1 MKTKGKAWHLVVTVL
16 LILAFVY
23 TAFFGVS
30 AKYGDVTT
38 TYIKGAKDIRFGVDI
53 KGGVNVTFVP
63 SEDYDATE
71 EQLEAAQLVIENR
84 LVALNVT
91 DYELY
96 VDPSSDSLILE
107 FPWQSGETDF
117 DPEAAIEE
125 IGTTAY
131 LTFREGSSADGD
143 LILDGSMIESA
154 AAQYGPVTSG
164 GASEYYVSLK
174 FTDEGAKAFGEATT
188 RLAASNGTISIWLDD
203 ENVSTATVNAAITD
217 GEAIITSS
225 ASNPFTQDAVVK
237 MARQINSG
245 ALPFALKVDSYSTV
259 SPSLGENSLS
269 AMVLAGV
276 IAFALIVVFM
286 TVLYRLPGFLACI
299 ALAGQVAAT
308 LAFVSG
314 YFSVFESFTLT
325 LPGIAGII
333 LAIGMG
339 VDANVITAER
349 IKEELKNGKSLD
361 GALKS
366 GFARGLTPIID
377 GNVTIVIVAIVL
389 MGAFG
394 PSDGLFAKALHFV
407 FFAFGPSTAGTIYAF
422 GYTLLTGVL
431 LNFVFGVFATRVMI
445 RGAASIK
452 ALRNPW
458 LYGAAKLGK
467 DETEKK
473 QINFVGL
480 RKKFLVFSSCLMA
493 AIVLCAVVFGVHLD
507 TEFTGGAMI
516 TLSYDGSFE
525 MAQVQQTA
533 SDALENTGLTPI
545 IDGNVTI
552 VIVAIVLMGAFG
564 PSDGLFAKALHFV
577 FFAFGP
583 STAGTIYAFGYTL
596 LTGVLLN
603 FVFGVFATRV
613 MIRGAASIKALRN
626 PWLYGAVKPGKEV
639 KEKKPIDFVGL
650 RKRFLTISTC
660 LMAAIILCAAVF
672 GVRLDTEFTGGAM
685 ITLSYQG
692 EISTSEVQKTAST
705 ALENNGL
712 TLQTGENVATGE
724 QTLKISMPGNETVT
738 TDQVENLL
746 TSLNE
751 QYPDNA
757 FAQLSLSNVSAAMGT
772 KFLQKSLVAV
782 VFSLLLILLYIG
794 FRFKKIGGLTG
805 GLMAVLAL
813 LNDLMVVFGTF
824 VLLRTPLDG
833 NFIAAMLTIL
843 GYSIN
848 DTVVVYDRIRE
859 NRALMG
865 KKTPF
870 EELVNHSVNQ
880 SARRTIITTVTTV
893 MALGVM
899 CVVSKLYGLD
909 SIFTFA
915 FPLMMGMLSGVY
927 TSLCVSTSAWV
938 LWNDRKSK
946 KAETKKA

>member
-16 LILAFVY
+16 LIVAFVY
-23 TAFFGVS
+23 TAFFGV
-30 AKYGDVTT
+30 AVKYGDTTT
-38 TYIKGAKDIRFGVDI
+38 TYIKGAQDIRFGVDI

-63 SEDYDATE
+63 SDGYDATE

-96 VDPSSDSLILE
+96 VDTDSDALILE

-117 DPEAAIEE
+117 DPEAAIQE

-131 LTFREGSSADGD
+131 LTFREGSSADGE
-143 LILDGSMIESA
+143 LILDGSMVESA
-154 AAQYGPVTSG
+154 AAQYGPVNGSS
-164 GASEYYVSLK
+164 SEYYVALK
-174 FTDEGAKAFGEATT
+174 FTDEGAKAFGDATT
-188 RLAASNGTISIWLDD
+188 KLYSSNGSISIWLDD

-217 GEAIITSS
+217 GSAIITSS
-225 ASNPFTQDAVVK
+225 AANPFTQEDVVK

-245 ALPFALKVDSYSTV
+245 ALPFALTVDSYSTV

-269 AMVLAGV
+269 AMVLAGI
-276 IAFALIVVFM
+276 IAFALIVVLM
-286 TVLYRLPGFLACI
+286 TFLYRLPGFLACI

-314 YFSVFESFTLT
+314 YFPVFESFTLT

-349 IKEELKNGKSLD
+349 IKEELRSGKSLD

-394 PSDGLFAKALHFV
+394 PSDGFFAKALHFV

-431 LNFVFGVFATRVMI
+431 LNFVFGIFATRVMI
-445 RGAASIK
+445 RGAAAIP
-452 ALRNPW
+452 ALRNPV
-458 LYGAAKLGK
+458 LYGADAPGK
-467 DETEKK
+467 EKK
-473 QINFVGL
+473 RIGIIDLMSL
-480 RKKFLVFSSCLMA
+480 RKRYLSIEICLLV
-493 AIVLCAVVFGVHLD
+493 IVLSCSFLFGVKLD

-516 TLSYDGSFE
+516 TLSYEDSFDQS
-525 MAQVQQTA
+525 A
-533 SDALENTGLTPI
+533 
-545 IDGNVTI
+545 
-552 VIVAIVLMGAFG
+552 
-564 PSDGLFAKALHFV
+564 
-577 FFAFGP
+577 
-583 STAGTIYAFGYTL
+583 
-596 LTGVLLN
+596 
-603 FVFGVFATRV
+603 
-613 MIRGAASIKALRN
+613 
-626 PWLYGAVKPGKEV
+626 
-639 KEKKPIDFVGL
+639 
-650 RKRFLTISTC
+650 
-660 LMAAIILCAAVF
+660 
-672 GVRLDTEFTGGAM
+672 
-685 ITLSYQG
+685 
-692 EISTSEVQKTAST
+692 VQKTASA
-705 ALENNGL
+705 ALESNDL

-724 QTLKISMPGNETVT
+724 QTLKISMPGTETVT
-738 TDQVENLL
+738 TEQVETLID
-746 TSLNE
+746 SLNE
-751 QYPDNA
+751 TYPENN

-782 VFSLLLILLYIG
+782 LFALVLILIYIAI
-794 FRFKKIGGLTG
+794 RFKNIGGLTG
-805 GLMAVLAL
+805 GLMAILAL
-813 LNDLMVVFGTF
+813 VCDLMIVYGTF
-824 VLLRTPLDG
+824 VVLRTPLDG

-859 NRALMG
+859 NRGLMG
-865 KKTPF
+865 KKASF
-870 EELVNHSVNQ
+870 EEVVNQSVNQ
-880 SARRTIITTVTTV
+880 SVRRTLITTVTTV

-899 CVVSKLYGLD
+899 CVIAKLYGLD

-915 FPLMMGMLSGVY
+915 FPLMMGMLSGVF
-927 TSLCVSTSAWV
+927 TSLFVSTSAWIT
-938 LWNDRKSK
+938 WSNRKSGK
-946 KAETKKA
+946 KAA

>member
-16 LILAFVY
+16 LIRAFVY

-117 DPEAAIEE
+117 DPESAIQE

-314 YFSVFESFTLT
+314 YFPVFESFTLT

-473 QINFVGL
+473 QVNFVGL

-533 SDALENTGLTPI
+533 SDALENTGLT
-545 IDGNVTI
+545 
-552 VIVAIVLMGAFG
+552 
-564 PSDGLFAKALHFV
+564 
-577 FFAFGP
+577 
-583 STAGTIYAFGYTL
+583 
-596 LTGVLLN
+596 
-603 FVFGVFATRV
+603 
-613 MIRGAASIKALRN
+613 
-626 PWLYGAVKPGKEV
+626 
-639 KEKKPIDFVGL
+639 
-650 RKRFLTISTC
+650 
-660 LMAAIILCAAVF
+660 
-672 GVRLDTEFTGGAM
+672 
-685 ITLSYQG
+685 
-692 EISTSEVQKTAST
+692 
-705 ALENNGL
+705 
-712 TLQTGENVATGE
+712 LQTGENVATGD
-724 QTLKISMPGNETVT
+724 QTLKISMPGTETVT
-738 TDQVENLL
+738 TDQVEALL
-746 TSLNE
+746 DSLNE
-751 QYPDNA
+751 TYPDNN

-782 VFSLLLILLYIG
+782 VFALVLILVYIAL
-794 FRFKKIGGLTG
+794 RFKNIGGLTG
-805 GLMAVLAL
+805 GMMAVLAL
-813 LNDLMVVFGTF
+813 VNDLMVVFGTF

-865 KKTPF
+865 KKASF
-870 EELVNHSVNQ
+870 EELVNRSVNQ
-880 SARRTIITTVTTV
+880 SARRTLITTITTV
-893 MALGVM
+893 MALGVL
-899 CVVSKLYGLD
+899 CIVAKLYGLD

-915 FPLMMGMLSGVY
+915 FPLMMGMISGVY
-927 TSLCVSTSAWV
+927 TSLCVSTSAWM
-938 LWNDRKSK
+938 LWSERSPKSGK
-946 KAETKKA
+946 KA

>member
-1 MKTKGKAWHLVVTVL
+1 MKTKGKAWQLVVTVL
-16 LILAFVY
+16 LIAAFVY
-23 TAFFGVS
+23 TAFFGV
-30 AKYGDVTT
+30 AVKYGDVTK
-38 TYIKGAKDIRFGVDI
+38 TYIKGAQDIRFGVDI
-53 KGGVNVTFVP
+53 KGGVNVTFAP
-63 SEDYDATE
+63 SDGYDATDD
-71 EQLEAAQLVIENR
+71 QLDAAQLVIENR
-84 LVALNVT
+84 LVGLNVT

-96 VDPSSDSLILE
+96 VDYDSDRLILE

-117 DPEAAIEE
+117 DPESAIDE

-131 LTFREGSSADGD
+131 LTFREGSSADGE
-143 LILDGSMIESA
+143 LILDGSMVESA
-154 AAQYGPVTSG
+154 SAQYGPVSG
-164 GASEYYVSLK
+164 SSSEYYVALK
-174 FTDEGAKAFGEATT
+174 FTDEGAKAFGDATT
-188 RLAASNGTISIWLDD
+188 NLYQSNGTISIWLDD

-217 GEAIITSS
+217 GSAIITSS
-225 ASNPFTQDAVVK
+225 AANPFTQDDVVK

-245 ALPFALKVDSYSTV
+245 SLPFALTVDSYSTI

-269 AMVLAGV
+269 AMVLAGL
-276 IAFALIVVFM
+276 IAFALIVVLM
-286 TVLYRLPGFLACI
+286 TALYRLPGFLACI

-314 YFSVFESFTLT
+314 YFPVFESFTLT
-325 LPGIAGII
+325 LPGIAGVI

-349 IKEELKNGKSLD
+349 IKEELRSGKSLD

-377 GNVTIVIVAIVL
+377 GNVTIVIVAVVL

-394 PSDGLFAKALHFV
+394 PSDGFFAKVLHFV

-458 LYGAAKLGK
+458 LYGASKGEEPA
-467 DETEKK
+467 EKK
-473 QINFVGL
+473 
-480 RKKFLVFSSCLMA
+480 LV
-493 AIVLCAVVFGVHLD
+493 
-507 TEFTGGAMI
+507 
-516 TLSYDGSFE
+516 
-525 MAQVQQTA
+525 
-533 SDALENTGLTPI
+533 
-545 IDGNVTI
+545 
-552 VIVAIVLMGAFG
+552 
-564 PSDGLFAKALHFV
+564 
-577 FFAFGP
+577 
-583 STAGTIYAFGYTL
+583 
-596 LTGVLLN
+596 
-603 FVFGVFATRV
+603 
-613 MIRGAASIKALRN
+613 
-626 PWLYGAVKPGKEV
+626 
-639 KEKKPIDFVGL
+639 DFVGL
-650 RKRFLTISTC
+650 RKRFLTISAC
-660 LMAAIILCAAVF
+660 LMAAILLCAVVF

-685 ITLSYQG
+685 ITLSYEG
-692 EISTSEVQKTAST
+692 NFTTSEVRKTASA
-705 ALENNGL
+705 ALGSNDL

-738 TDQVENLL
+738 TEQVETLL
-746 TSLNE
+746 DSLNE
-751 QYPDNA
+751 TYPDNA

-782 VFSLLLILLYIG
+782 VFALVLILLYIG
-794 FRFKKIGGLTG
+794 VRFKKIGGLTG
-805 GLMAVLAL
+805 GMMAVLAL

-865 KKTPF
+865 KKASF

-938 LWNDRKSK
+938 LWSERKSGK
-946 KAETKKA
+946 KNA

>member
-1 MKTKGKAWHLVVTVL
+1 MKTKGKAWQLVVTAL
-16 LILAFVY
+16 LIVVFVY
-23 TAFFGVS
+23 TAFFGVA

-63 SEDYDATE
+63 SDGYDATD
-71 EQLEAAQLVIENR
+71 EQLDAARLVIENR

-96 VDPSSDSLILE
+96 VDNNSDSLILE

-117 DPEAAIEE
+117 DPESAIQE

-131 LTFREGSSADGD
+131 LTFREGASKDGE
-143 LILDGSMIESA
+143 LILDGSMVESA
-154 AAQYGPVTSG
+154 SAQYGAVSNG
-164 GASEYYVSLK
+164 GSSEYYVALK
-174 FTDEGAKAFGEATT
+174 FTTEDPQTESAAYLTMAGTT
-188 RLAASNGTISIWLDD
+188 KLAADKGSISIWLDD
-203 ENVSTATVNAAITD
+203 ENVSTATVNTAITD
-217 GEAIITSS
+217 GQAIITSS

-245 ALPFALKVDSYSTV
+245 ALPFALSVDSYSTV
-259 SPSLGENSLS
+259 SPSLGENSLG
-269 AMVLAGV
+269 AMVLAGL

-314 YFSVFESFTLT
+314 YFPVFESFTLT

-445 RGAASIK
+445 RGAAAIK

-458 LYGAAKLGK
+458 LYGAAKPGQEK
-467 DETEKK
+467 AEKK
-473 QINFVGL
+473 PVDFVSL
-480 RKKFLVFSSCLMA
+480 RKKFLTFSACLMA
-493 AIVLCAVVFGVHLD
+493 AILLCAAVFGVHLD

-516 TLSYDGSFE
+516 TLSYEGSFDQ
-525 MAQVQQTA
+525 AAVQKTA
-533 SDALENTGLTPI
+533 AAALENT
-545 IDGNVTI
+545 
-552 VIVAIVLMGAFG
+552 
-564 PSDGLFAKALHFV
+564 
-577 FFAFGP
+577 
-583 STAGTIYAFGYTL
+583 
-596 LTGVLLN
+596 
-603 FVFGVFATRV
+603 
-613 MIRGAASIKALRN
+613 
-626 PWLYGAVKPGKEV
+626 
-639 KEKKPIDFVGL
+639 
-650 RKRFLTISTC
+650 
-660 LMAAIILCAAVF
+660 
-672 GVRLDTEFTGGAM
+672 
-685 ITLSYQG
+685 
-692 EISTSEVQKTAST
+692 
-705 ALENNGL
+705 GL
-712 TLQTGENVATGE
+712 TLQTGENVATGD
-724 QTLKISMPGNETVT
+724 QTLKISMPGTETVT
-738 TDQVENLL
+738 TEQVENLL
-746 TSLNE
+746 DSLNE
-751 QYPDNA
+751 NYPDNQ

-782 VFSLLLILLYIG
+782 VFALVLILLYIAL
-794 FRFKKIGGLTG
+794 RFKNIGGLTG
-805 GLMAVLAL
+805 GMMAVLAL
-813 LNDLMVVFGTF
+813 VNDLMVVFGTF
-824 VLLRTPLDG
+824 VLLRTALDG

-865 KKTPF
+865 KKGSF
-870 EELVNHSVNQ
+870 EELVNQSVNQ
-880 SARRTIITTVTTV
+880 SARRTLITTITTV

-899 CVVSKLYGLD
+899 CIVAKLYGLD

-915 FPLMMGMLSGVY
+915 FPLMMGMISGVY

-938 LWNDRKSK
+938 LWSERSK
-946 KAETKKA
+946 KKN

>member
-1 MKTKGKAWHLVVTVL
+1 MKTKGKAWQLVVTVL
-16 LILAFVY
+16 LIAAFVY
-23 TAFFGVS
+23 TAFFGV
-30 AKYGDVTT
+30 AVKYGDVTK
-38 TYIKGAKDIRFGVDI
+38 TYIKGAQDIRFGVDI
-53 KGGVNVTFVP
+53 KGGVNVTFAP
-63 SEDYDATE
+63 SDGYDATDD
-71 EQLEAAQLVIENR
+71 QLDAAQLVIENR
-84 LVALNVT
+84 LVGLNVT

-96 VDPSSDSLILE
+96 VDYDSDRLILE
-107 FPWQSGETDF
+107 FPWQSDETDF
-117 DPEAAIEE
+117 DPESAIDE

-131 LTFREGSSADGD
+131 LTFREGSSADGE
-143 LILDGSMIESA
+143 LILDGSMVESA
-154 AAQYGPVTSG
+154 SAQYGPVSG
-164 GASEYYVSLK
+164 SSSEYYVALK
-174 FTDEGAKAFGEATT
+174 FTDEGAKAFGDATT
-188 RLAASNGTISIWLDD
+188 NLYQSNGTISIWLDD

-217 GEAIITSS
+217 GSAIITSS
-225 ASNPFTQDAVVK
+225 AANPFTQDDVVK

-245 ALPFALKVDSYSTV
+245 SLPFALTVDSYSTI

-269 AMVLAGV
+269 AMVLAGL
-276 IAFALIVVFM
+276 IAFALIVVLM
-286 TVLYRLPGFLACI
+286 TALYRLPGFLACI

-314 YFSVFESFTLT
+314 YFPVFESFTLT

-349 IKEELKNGKSLD
+349 IKEELRSGKSLD

-377 GNVTIVIVAIVL
+377 GNVTIVIVAVVL

-394 PSDGLFAKALHFV
+394 PSDGFFAKVLHFV

-458 LYGAAKLGK
+458 LYGASKGEEPA
-467 DETEKK
+467 
-473 QINFVGL
+473 
-480 RKKFLVFSSCLMA
+480 
-493 AIVLCAVVFGVHLD
+493 
-507 TEFTGGAMI
+507 
-516 TLSYDGSFE
+516 
-525 MAQVQQTA
+525 
-533 SDALENTGLTPI
+533 
-545 IDGNVTI
+545 
-552 VIVAIVLMGAFG
+552 
-564 PSDGLFAKALHFV
+564 
-577 FFAFGP
+577 
-583 STAGTIYAFGYTL
+583 
-596 LTGVLLN
+596 
-603 FVFGVFATRV
+603 
-613 MIRGAASIKALRN
+613 
-626 PWLYGAVKPGKEV
+626 
-639 KEKKPIDFVGL
+639 EKKPVDFVGL
-650 RKRFLTISTC
+650 RKRFLTISAC
-660 LMAAIILCAAVF
+660 LMAAILLCAVVF

-685 ITLSYQG
+685 ITLSYEG
-692 EISTSEVQKTAST
+692 EFTTSEVQKTASA
-705 ALENNGL
+705 ALGSNDL

-738 TDQVENLL
+738 TEQVETLL
-746 TSLNE
+746 DSLNE
-751 QYPDNA
+751 TYPDNA

-782 VFSLLLILLYIG
+782 VFALVLILLYIG
-794 FRFKKIGGLTG
+794 VRFKKIGGLTG
-805 GLMAVLAL
+805 GMMAVLAL

-865 KKTPF
+865 KKASF
-870 EELVNHSVNQ
+870 EELVNHSVNR

-899 CVVSKLYGLD
+899 CIVSKLYGLD

-938 LWNDRKSK
+938 LWSERKSGK
-946 KAETKKA
+946 KNA

>member
-117 DPEAAIEE
+117 DPESAIQE

-314 YFSVFESFTLT
+314 YFPVFESFTLT

-467 DETEKK
+467 DEAEKK

-533 SDALENTGLTPI
+533 ADALENT
-545 IDGNVTI
+545 
-552 VIVAIVLMGAFG
+552 
-564 PSDGLFAKALHFV
+564 
-577 FFAFGP
+577 
-583 STAGTIYAFGYTL
+583 
-596 LTGVLLN
+596 
-603 FVFGVFATRV
+603 
-613 MIRGAASIKALRN
+613 
-626 PWLYGAVKPGKEV
+626 
-639 KEKKPIDFVGL
+639 
-650 RKRFLTISTC
+650 
-660 LMAAIILCAAVF
+660 
-672 GVRLDTEFTGGAM
+672 
-685 ITLSYQG
+685 
-692 EISTSEVQKTAST
+692 
-705 ALENNGL
+705 GL
-712 TLQTGENVATGE
+712 TLQTGENVATGD
-724 QTLKISMPGNETVT
+724 QTLKISMPGTETVT
-738 TDQVENLL
+738 TDQVEALL
-746 TSLNE
+746 DSLNE
-751 QYPDNA
+751 TYPDNN

-782 VFSLLLILLYIG
+782 VFALVLILLYIAL
-794 FRFKKIGGLTG
+794 RFKNIGGLTG
-805 GLMAVLAL
+805 GMMAVLAL
-813 LNDLMVVFGTF
+813 VNDLMVVFGTF
-824 VLLRTPLDG
+824 VLLRTALDG

-859 NRALMG
+859 NRTLMG
-865 KKTPF
+865 KKASF

-880 SARRTIITTVTTV
+880 SARRTLITTITTV

-899 CVVSKLYGLD
+899 CIVAKLYGLD

-915 FPLMMGMLSGVY
+915 FPLMMGMISGVY

-938 LWNDRKSK
+938 LWSERKPK
-946 KAETKKA
+946 TKA

>member
-1 MKTKGKAWHLVVTVL
+1 MKTKGKAWHLVAAVL
-16 LILAFVY
+16 LIAVFVY
-23 TAFFGVS
+23 TAFFGVY
-30 AKYGDVTT
+30 AKYGDTTT

-63 SEDYDATE
+63 SDGYDATE

-96 VDPSSDSLILE
+96 VDNTSDSLILE

-117 DPEAAIEE
+117 DPEAAIDE

-131 LTFREGSSADGD
+131 LTFREGSSADGE

-164 GASEYYVSLK
+164 GASEYFVSLK
-174 FTDEGAKAFGEATT
+174 FTDDGAKAFGDATT
-188 RLAASNGTISIWLDD
+188 RLAASKGTISIWLDD
-203 ENVSTATVNAAITD
+203 ENVSTATVNTAITD
-217 GEAIITSS
+217 GSAIITSS
-225 ASNPFTQDAVVK
+225 ASNPFTQEQVVK

-245 ALPFALKVDSYSTV
+245 ALPFALTVDSYSTV

-269 AMVLAGV
+269 AMVLAGL

-286 TVLYRLPGFLACI
+286 TILYRLPGFLACM

-314 YFSVFESFTLT
+314 YFPVFESFTMT

-458 LYGAAKLGK
+458 LYGAEKPGK
-467 DETEKK
+467 EKAEKK
-473 QINFVGL
+473 PIDFVGL
-480 RKKFLVFSSCLMA
+480 RKRFLTISTCLMA

-516 TLSYDGSFE
+516 TLSYEGSFT
-525 MAQVQQTA
+525 TA
-533 SDALENTGLTPI
+533 D
-545 IDGNVTI
+545 
-552 VIVAIVLMGAFG
+552 
-564 PSDGLFAKALHFV
+564 
-577 FFAFGP
+577 
-583 STAGTIYAFGYTL
+583 
-596 LTGVLLN
+596 
-603 FVFGVFATRV
+603 
-613 MIRGAASIKALRN
+613 
-626 PWLYGAVKPGKEV
+626 
-639 KEKKPIDFVGL
+639 
-650 RKRFLTISTC
+650 
-660 LMAAIILCAAVF
+660 
-672 GVRLDTEFTGGAM
+672 
-685 ITLSYQG
+685 
-692 EISTSEVQKTAST
+692 VQKTASA
-705 ALENNGL
+705 ALDSTGL
-712 TLQTGENVATGE
+712 TLQTGENVATGD
-724 QTLKISMPGNETVT
+724 QTLKIFMPGTETVT
-738 TDQVENLL
+738 TEQVADLL
-746 TSLNE
+746 DSLNE
-751 QYPDNA
+751 SYPENH
-757 FAQLSLSNVSAAMGT
+757 FEQLSLSNVSAAMGI

-782 VFSLLLILLYIG
+782 VFALVLILLYIAL
-794 FRFKKIGGLTG
+794 RFKNIGGLTG
-805 GLMAVLAL
+805 GMMAVLAL
-813 LNDLMVVFGTF
+813 VNDLMVVFGTF

-859 NRALMG
+859 NRTLMG
-865 KKTPF
+865 KKASF
-870 EELVNHSVNQ
+870 EELVNRSVNQ
-880 SARRTIITTVTTV
+880 SARRTLITTITTV

-899 CVVSKLYGLD
+899 CVVAKLYGLD

-915 FPLMMGMLSGVY
+915 FPLMMGMISGVY

-938 LWNDRKSK
+938 LWSERKPK
-946 KAETKKA
+946 TKA

>member
-1 MKTKGKAWHLVVTVL
+1 MKTKGKAWHLVAAVL
-16 LILAFVY
+16 LIAVFVY
-23 TAFFGVS
+23 TAFFGVY
-30 AKYGDVTT
+30 AKYGDTTT

-63 SEDYDATE
+63 SDGYDATE

-96 VDPSSDSLILE
+96 VDNNSDSLILE

-117 DPEAAIEE
+117 DPEAAIDE

-131 LTFREGSSADGD
+131 LTFREGSSADGE

-164 GASEYYVSLK
+164 GASEYFVSLK
-174 FTDEGAKAFGEATT
+174 FTDDGAKAFGDATT
-188 RLAASNGTISIWLDD
+188 RLAASKGTISIWLDD
-203 ENVSTATVNAAITD
+203 ENVSTATVNTAITD
-217 GEAIITSS
+217 GSAIITSS
-225 ASNPFTQDAVVK
+225 ASNPFTQEQVVK

-245 ALPFALKVDSYSTV
+245 ALPFALTVDSYSTV

-269 AMVLAGV
+269 AMVLAGL

-286 TVLYRLPGFLACI
+286 TILYRLPGFLACM

-314 YFSVFESFTLT
+314 YFPVFESFTMT

-377 GNVTIVIVAIVL
+377 GNVTIVIVAVVL

-458 LYGAAKLGK
+458 LYGAEKPGK
-467 DETEKK
+467 EKAEKK
-473 QINFVGL
+473 PIDFVGL
-480 RKKFLVFSSCLMA
+480 RKRFLTISTCLMA

-516 TLSYDGSFE
+516 TLSYEGSFT
-525 MAQVQQTA
+525 TA
-533 SDALENTGLTPI
+533 D
-545 IDGNVTI
+545 
-552 VIVAIVLMGAFG
+552 
-564 PSDGLFAKALHFV
+564 
-577 FFAFGP
+577 
-583 STAGTIYAFGYTL
+583 
-596 LTGVLLN
+596 
-603 FVFGVFATRV
+603 
-613 MIRGAASIKALRN
+613 
-626 PWLYGAVKPGKEV
+626 
-639 KEKKPIDFVGL
+639 
-650 RKRFLTISTC
+650 
-660 LMAAIILCAAVF
+660 
-672 GVRLDTEFTGGAM
+672 
-685 ITLSYQG
+685 
-692 EISTSEVQKTAST
+692 VQKTASA
-705 ALENNGL
+705 ALDSTGL
-712 TLQTGENVATGE
+712 TLQTGENVATGD
-724 QTLKISMPGNETVT
+724 QTLKISMPGTETVT
-738 TDQVENLL
+738 TEQVADLL
-746 TSLNE
+746 DSLNE
-751 QYPDNA
+751 SYPENH
-757 FAQLSLSNVSAAMGT
+757 FEQLSLSNVSAAMGI

-782 VFSLLLILLYIG
+782 AFALVLILLYIAL
-794 FRFKKIGGLTG
+794 RFKNIGGLTG
-805 GLMAVLAL
+805 GMMAVLAL
-813 LNDLMVVFGTF
+813 VNDLMVVFGTF

-859 NRALMG
+859 NRTLMG
-865 KKTPF
+865 KKASF
-870 EELVNHSVNQ
+870 EELVNRSVNQ
-880 SARRTIITTVTTV
+880 SARRTLITTITTV

-899 CVVSKLYGLD
+899 CVVAKLYGLD

-915 FPLMMGMLSGVY
+915 FPLMMGMISGVY

-938 LWNDRKSK
+938 LWSERKPK
-946 KAETKKA
+946 TKA

>member
-16 LILAFVY
+16 LIAAFVY
-23 TAFFGVS
+23 TAFFGV
-30 AKYGDVTT
+30 ATKYGDTTT
-38 TYIKGAKDIRFGVDI
+38 TYIKGTQDIRFGVDI

-63 SEDYDATE
+63 SDGYDATE

-96 VDPSSDSLILE
+96 VDTNSDALILE

-117 DPEAAIEE
+117 DPEAAIQE

-131 LTFREGSSADGD
+131 LTFREGSSADGE
-143 LILDGSMIESA
+143 LILDGSMVESA
-154 AAQYGPVTSG
+154 AAQYGPVSG
-164 GASEYYVSLK
+164 SSSEYYVALK
-174 FTDEGAKAFGEATT
+174 FTDEGAKAFGDATT
-188 RLAASNGTISIWLDD
+188 KLYSSNGSISIWLDD

-217 GEAIITSS
+217 GSAIITSS
-225 ASNPFTQDAVVK
+225 AANPFTQEDVVK

-245 ALPFALKVDSYSTV
+245 ALPFALTVDSYSTV

-269 AMVLAGV
+269 AMVLAGL
-276 IAFALIVVFM
+276 IAFALIVVLM
-286 TVLYRLPGFLACI
+286 TFLYRLPGFLACI

-314 YFSVFESFTLT
+314 YFPVFESFTLT

-349 IKEELKNGKSLD
+349 IKEELRSGKSLD

-394 PSDGLFAKALHFV
+394 PSDGFFAKALHFV

-431 LNFVFGVFATRVMI
+431 LNFVFGIFATRVMI
-445 RGAASIK
+445 RGAAAIP
-452 ALRNPW
+452 ALRNPV
-458 LYGAAKLGK
+458 LYGADAPGK
-467 DETEKK
+467 EKK
-473 QINFVGL
+473 RIGTIDLMSL
-480 RKKFLVFSSCLMA
+480 RKRYLSIEICLLV
-493 AIVLCAVVFGVHLD
+493 IVLSCSFLFGVKLD

-516 TLSYDGSFE
+516 TLSYEDSFDQS
-525 MAQVQQTA
+525 A
-533 SDALENTGLTPI
+533 
-545 IDGNVTI
+545 
-552 VIVAIVLMGAFG
+552 
-564 PSDGLFAKALHFV
+564 
-577 FFAFGP
+577 
-583 STAGTIYAFGYTL
+583 
-596 LTGVLLN
+596 
-603 FVFGVFATRV
+603 
-613 MIRGAASIKALRN
+613 
-626 PWLYGAVKPGKEV
+626 
-639 KEKKPIDFVGL
+639 
-650 RKRFLTISTC
+650 
-660 LMAAIILCAAVF
+660 
-672 GVRLDTEFTGGAM
+672 
-685 ITLSYQG
+685 
-692 EISTSEVQKTAST
+692 VQKTASA
-705 ALENNGL
+705 ALESNDL

-724 QTLKISMPGNETVT
+724 QTLKISMPGTETVT
-738 TDQVENLL
+738 TEQVETLID
-746 TSLNE
+746 SLNE
-751 QYPDNA
+751 NYPENN

-782 VFSLLLILLYIG
+782 LFALVLILIYIAI
-794 FRFKKIGGLTG
+794 RFKNIGGLTG
-805 GLMAVLAL
+805 GLMAILAL
-813 LNDLMVVFGTF
+813 VCDLMIVYGTF
-824 VLLRTPLDG
+824 VVLRTPLDG

-859 NRALMG
+859 NRGLMG
-865 KKTPF
+865 KKASF
-870 EELVNHSVNQ
+870 EEVVNQSVNQ
-880 SARRTIITTVTTV
+880 SVRRTLITTITTV

-899 CVVSKLYGLD
+899 CIIAKLYGLD

-915 FPLMMGMLSGVY
+915 FPLMMGMLSGVF
-927 TSLCVSTSAWV
+927 TSLFVSTSAWIA
-938 LWNDRKSK
+938 WSNRKSGK
-946 KAETKKA
+946 KAA

>member
-1 MKTKGKAWHLVVTVL
+1 MKTKGKAWHLVLTVL
-16 LILAFVY
+16 LIAAFVY
-23 TAFFGVS
+23 TAFFGVY
-30 AKYGDVTT
+30 AKYGDVTK
-38 TYIKGAKDIRFGVDI
+38 TYIKGAQDIRFGVDI

-63 SEDYDATE
+63 SDGYDATE

-96 VDPSSDSLILE
+96 VDNNSDSLILE

-117 DPEAAIEE
+117 DPESAIQE

-131 LTFREGSSADGD
+131 LTFREGSSADGE
-143 LILDGSMIESA
+143 LILDGSKIESA
-154 AAQYGPVTSG
+154 AAQYGPVSNG

-174 FTDEGAKAFGEATT
+174 FTDDGAKAFGDATT
-188 RLAASNGTISIWLDD
+188 ALAASNGTISIWLDN
-203 ENVSTATVNAAITD
+203 ENVSTATVNTAITD
-217 GEAIITSS
+217 GSAIITSS
-225 ASNPFTQDAVVK
+225 ASNPFTQEQVVK

-245 ALPFALKVDSYSTV
+245 ALPFALTVDSYSTV

-286 TVLYRLPGFLACI
+286 TLLYRLPGFLACI

-314 YFSVFESFTLT
+314 YFPVFESFTLT

-473 QINFVGL
+473 QVNFVGL

-533 SDALENTGLTPI
+533 SDALENTGLT
-545 IDGNVTI
+545 
-552 VIVAIVLMGAFG
+552 
-564 PSDGLFAKALHFV
+564 
-577 FFAFGP
+577 
-583 STAGTIYAFGYTL
+583 
-596 LTGVLLN
+596 
-603 FVFGVFATRV
+603 
-613 MIRGAASIKALRN
+613 
-626 PWLYGAVKPGKEV
+626 
-639 KEKKPIDFVGL
+639 
-650 RKRFLTISTC
+650 
-660 LMAAIILCAAVF
+660 
-672 GVRLDTEFTGGAM
+672 
-685 ITLSYQG
+685 
-692 EISTSEVQKTAST
+692 
-705 ALENNGL
+705 
-712 TLQTGENVATGE
+712 LQTGENVATGD
-724 QTLKISMPGNETVT
+724 QTLKISMPGTETVT
-738 TDQVENLL
+738 TDQVEALL
-746 TSLNE
+746 DSLNE
-751 QYPDNA
+751 TYPDNN

-782 VFSLLLILLYIG
+782 VFALVLILLYIAL
-794 FRFKKIGGLTG
+794 RFKNIGGLTG
-805 GLMAVLAL
+805 GMMAVLAL
-813 LNDLMVVFGTF
+813 VNDLMVVFGTF

-865 KKTPF
+865 KKASF
-870 EELVNHSVNQ
+870 EELVNRSVNQ
-880 SARRTIITTVTTV
+880 SARRTLITTITTV
-893 MALGVM
+893 MALGVL
-899 CVVSKLYGLD
+899 CIVAKLYGLD

-915 FPLMMGMLSGVY
+915 FPLMMGMISGVY
-927 TSLCVSTSAWV
+927 TSLCVSTSAWM
-938 LWNDRKSK
+938 LWSERSPKSGK
-946 KAETKKA
+946 KA

>member
-1 MKTKGKAWHLVVTVL
+1 MNRKGKSWPLFVVAILIVL
-16 LILAFVY
+16 FSLTAIL
-23 TAFFGVS
+23 GVS
-30 AKYGDVTT
+30 YTYGDTKNV
-38 TYIKGAKDIRFGVDI
+38 YVKGASDIRFGIDI
-53 KGGVNVTFVP
+53 RGGVDVTFMPADDV
-63 SEDYDATE
+63 EATDAQMT
-71 EQLEAAQLVIENR
+71 AAKTVIEDR
-84 LVALNVT
+84 LVGLGIT
-91 DYELY
+91 DYESY
-96 VDPSSDSLILE
+96 VDNNKNRIIVR
-107 FPWQSGETDF
+107 FPWKNDEADF
-117 DPEAAIEE
+117 NPQTAIDE
-125 IGTTAY
+125 IGTTAKMV
-131 LTFREGSSADGD
+131 FRKGSSATGEEILSGD
-143 LILDGSMIESA
+143 DVASASA
-154 AAQYGPVTSG
+154 AYNETEGWVVQLKFNSA
-164 GASEYYVSLK
+164 GAS
-174 FTDEGAKAFGEATT
+174 AFATATT
-188 RLAASNGTISIWLDD
+188 ELAASNGTISIWLDD
-203 ENVSTATVNAAITD
+203 NNISTATVNEAITG
-217 GEAIITSS
+217 GEAIIKGNFDQDS
-225 ASNPFTQDAVVK
+225 ASTLAN
-237 MARQINSG
+237 QINSG
-245 ALPFALKVDSYSTV
+245 SLPFALSAESYSTI
-259 SPSLGENSLS
+259 SPSLGAKSLDV
-269 AMVLAGV
+269 MVQAGI
-276 IAFALIVVFM
+276 IAFILVAILMIM
-286 TVLYRLPGFLACI
+286 RYRLPGTI
-299 ALAGQVAAT
+299 AVISLMGQAAAT
-308 LAFVSG
+308 LAVVSG
-314 YFSVFESFTLT
+314 YFTVFPGSTLT

-333 LAIGMG
+333 LGIGMG

-349 IKEELKNGKSLD
+349 IKEELNNGKSLD

-366 GFARGLTPIID
+366 GFAR
-377 GNVTIVIVAIVL
+377 
-389 MGAFG
+389 
-394 PSDGLFAKALHFV
+394 
-407 FFAFGPSTAGTIYAF
+407 
-422 GYTLLTGVL
+422 
-431 LNFVFGVFATRVMI
+431 
-445 RGAASIK
+445 
-452 ALRNPW
+452 
-458 LYGAAKLGK
+458 
-467 DETEKK
+467 
-473 QINFVGL
+473 
-480 RKKFLVFSSCLMA
+480 
-493 AIVLCAVVFGVHLD
+493 
-507 TEFTGGAMI
+507 
-516 TLSYDGSFE
+516 
-525 MAQVQQTA
+525 
-533 SDALENTGLTPI
+533 GLTPI

-639 KEKKPIDFVGL
+639 KEKKPIDFVSL

>member
-117 DPEAAIEE
+117 DPESAIEE

-314 YFSVFESFTLT
+314 YFPVFESFTLT

-458 LYGAAKLGK
+458 LYGAEKPGK
-467 DETEKK
+467 EKAEKK
-473 QINFVGL
+473 PIDFVGL
-480 RKKFLVFSSCLMA
+480 RKRFLTISTCLMA

-516 TLSYDGSFE
+516 TLSYEGSFT
-525 MAQVQQTA
+525 TA
-533 SDALENTGLTPI
+533 D
-545 IDGNVTI
+545 
-552 VIVAIVLMGAFG
+552 
-564 PSDGLFAKALHFV
+564 
-577 FFAFGP
+577 
-583 STAGTIYAFGYTL
+583 
-596 LTGVLLN
+596 
-603 FVFGVFATRV
+603 
-613 MIRGAASIKALRN
+613 
-626 PWLYGAVKPGKEV
+626 
-639 KEKKPIDFVGL
+639 
-650 RKRFLTISTC
+650 
-660 LMAAIILCAAVF
+660 
-672 GVRLDTEFTGGAM
+672 
-685 ITLSYQG
+685 
-692 EISTSEVQKTAST
+692 VQKTASA
-705 ALENNGL
+705 ALDSTGL
-712 TLQTGENVATGE
+712 TLQTGENVATGD
-724 QTLKISMPGNETVT
+724 QTLKISMPGTETVT
-738 TDQVENLL
+738 TEQVADLL
-746 TSLNE
+746 DSLNE
-751 QYPDNA
+751 SYPENH
-757 FAQLSLSNVSAAMGT
+757 FEQLSLSNVSAAMGI

-782 VFSLLLILLYIG
+782 VFALVLILLYIAL
-794 FRFKKIGGLTG
+794 RFKNIGGLTG
-805 GLMAVLAL
+805 GMMAVLAL
-813 LNDLMVVFGTF
+813 VNDLMVVFGTF

-865 KKTPF
+865 KKASF
-870 EELVNHSVNQ
+870 EELVNRSVNQ
-880 SARRTIITTVTTV
+880 SARRTLITTITTV
-893 MALGVM
+893 MALGVL
-899 CVVSKLYGLD
+899 CIVAKLYGLD

-915 FPLMMGMLSGVY
+915 FPLMMGMISGVY
-927 TSLCVSTSAWV
+927 TSLCVSTSAWM
-938 LWNDRKSK
+938 LWSERSPKSGK
-946 KAETKKA
+946 KA

>member
-1 MKTKGKAWHLVVTVL
+1 MKTKGKAWHLIATVL
-16 LILAFVY
+16 LIVVFVY
-23 TAFFGVS
+23 TAFFGMY
-30 AKYGDVTT
+30 AKYGDTTT

-63 SEDYDATE
+63 SDGYDATE

-96 VDPSSDSLILE
+96 VDNNSDSLILE

-117 DPEAAIEE
+117 DPEAAIDE

-131 LTFREGSSADGD
+131 LTFREGSSADGE

-154 AAQYGPVTSG
+154 AAQYGPVSNG
-164 GASEYYVSLK
+164 GASEYFVSLK
-174 FTDEGAKAFGEATT
+174 FTDDGAKAFGDATT
-188 RLAASNGTISIWLDD
+188 KLAASGGTISIWLDD
-203 ENVSTATVNAAITD
+203 ENVSTATVNTAITD
-217 GEAIITSS
+217 GSAIITSS
-225 ASNPFTQDAVVK
+225 ASNPFTQEQVVK

-245 ALPFALKVDSYSTV
+245 ALPFALTVDSYSTV

-269 AMVLAGV
+269 AMVLAGL

-286 TVLYRLPGFLACI
+286 TILYRLPGFLACM

-314 YFSVFESFTLT
+314 YFPVFESFTMT

-458 LYGAAKLGK
+458 LYGAEKPGK
-467 DETEKK
+467 EKAEKK
-473 QINFVGL
+473 PIDFVGL
-480 RKKFLVFSSCLMA
+480 RKRFLTISSCLMA
-493 AIVLCAVVFGVHLD
+493 AIVLCAVVLGVHLD

-516 TLSYDGSFE
+516 TLSYEGSFT
-525 MAQVQQTA
+525 TA
-533 SDALENTGLTPI
+533 D
-545 IDGNVTI
+545 
-552 VIVAIVLMGAFG
+552 
-564 PSDGLFAKALHFV
+564 
-577 FFAFGP
+577 
-583 STAGTIYAFGYTL
+583 
-596 LTGVLLN
+596 
-603 FVFGVFATRV
+603 
-613 MIRGAASIKALRN
+613 
-626 PWLYGAVKPGKEV
+626 
-639 KEKKPIDFVGL
+639 
-650 RKRFLTISTC
+650 
-660 LMAAIILCAAVF
+660 
-672 GVRLDTEFTGGAM
+672 
-685 ITLSYQG
+685 
-692 EISTSEVQKTAST
+692 VQKTASA
-705 ALENNGL
+705 ALDSTGL
-712 TLQTGENVATGE
+712 TLQTGENVATGD
-724 QTLKISMPGNETVT
+724 QTLKISMPGTETVT
-738 TDQVENLL
+738 TEQVADLL
-746 TSLNE
+746 DSLNE
-751 QYPDNA
+751 SYPENH
-757 FAQLSLSNVSAAMGT
+757 FEQLSLSNVSAAMGI

-782 VFSLLLILLYIG
+782 VFALVLILLYIAL
-794 FRFKKIGGLTG
+794 RFKNIGGLTG
-805 GLMAVLAL
+805 GMMAVLAL
-813 LNDLMVVFGTF
+813 VNDLMVVFGTF
-824 VLLRTPLDG
+824 VLLRTALDG

-859 NRALMG
+859 NRTLMG
-865 KKTPF
+865 KKASF

-880 SARRTIITTVTTV
+880 SARRTLITTITTV

-899 CVVSKLYGLD
+899 CIVAKLYGLD

-915 FPLMMGMLSGVY
+915 FPLMMGMISGVY

-938 LWNDRKSK
+938 LWSERKPK
-946 KAETKKA
+946 TKA